1 MSFVSRPDRR
11 SAPGMRDGLSSWCR
25 RCHAGAVRRSKE
37 KARARALLEEAR
49 FHVEV
54 ADEFGDH
61 EWRHKRA
68 ASLREESEE
77 NPRRKLYAKSDRLVG
92 GFGELRSARRGV
104 SIVETCPGGREA
116 GQPPQRCPL
125 LVSPGCSLRLPCQ
138 ATPPLGGRNLYRHG
152 EAFAW
157 VFVGY
162 LARRSLRCEWKCS
175 RSTERLNKTRGAAAA
190 PPPSSEK
197 GSGENQP
204 LRKETPRRGMVARV
218 LESR

>member
-1 MSFVSRPDRR
+1 
-11 SAPGMRDGLSSWCR
+11 MRDGLSSWCR

-104 SIVETCPGGREA
+104 SIVETCPGEEKQANRRNA
-116 GQPPQRCPL
+116 ARFSYPPVAPC
-125 LVSPGCSLRLPCQ
+125 GC
-138 ATPPLGGRNLYRHG
+138 
-152 EAFAW
+152 
-157 VFVGY
+157 
-162 LARRSLRCEWKCS
+162 LARRPPRLEEGTYTG
-175 RSTERLNKTRGAAAA
+175 TERLSPGYSWGIWLGAAYAA
-190 PPPSSEK
+190 S
-197 GSGENQP
+197 GS
-204 LRKETPRRGMVARV
+204 ARAR
-218 LESR
+218 LSA